1 MPRAPLLLLATLLVG
16 AYAPRPGKEHATDGG
31 QAHSDAHSDDA
42 HSDTASAL
50 SEDDEDPDEDGL
62 HPFHGG
68 YEAWCKHREELSRT
82 AGGSCS
88 ADGAQLGRPP
98 KPENEVDED
107 AFALAVWQGD
117 SETDLLQAFGMSS
130 IQAVKRTKK
139 RLNLV
144 WVGTGGERP
153 ALPTLED
160 LDALWEAA
168 PCTRTIDLAMSL
180 GVGIRTLQ
188 LHFEKLGFSP
198 KVAPDDGPVLEALE
212 AISSR
217 GWCSNLG
224 VSFAWGEL
232 RTHFGIYATYHQI
245 RRCLKTLDPEGVRR
259 RAWEAAKTKFVYSVP
274 GPRSLY
280 HIDAHEKLAKIWG
293 IWIHICVD
301 GYSRFIVYLKV
312 STDKYAETVRQI
324 FMEAMEQ
331 PHPGDP
337 SRRMWAS
344 RIRGD
349 KGSENKGWVEE
360 QVFRMGEGRG
370 SAILGRSVQ
379 NCRAEYMWARV
390 KRHVTGYFRELF
402 FNMQERGL
410 LDPNSP
416 SDLHCLQAIYVG
428 QVQEACDDFCRIWNN
443 HRIRGRRTE
452 AGHGGGIPA
461 ELFLDPVA
469 SEAVDH
475 DDALT
480 EQELETYGVDEPIRG
495 DDTEEE
501 VTFMSQHVVDPLGD
515 WPHLQAIRTA
525 YFQREPLSTA
535 SDGVDDYLR
544 YRSVCA
550 ELLEAVL
557 RHRDATF
564 VVDWKAFGT
573 TPSDDPQV
581 EARRLRQKLAWVAVG
596 VEPPE
601 EAGEEG
607 EDGGEASEGGGEGEA
622 EPMD

>member
-232 RTHFGIYATYHQI
+232 RTHFGIYATYHTRSVAASRPSTPRECAVVLGRQP
-245 RRCLKTLDPEGVRR
+245 RPSLSTRCLALARCTTSTR
-259 RAWEAAKTKFVYSVP
+259 TKNS
-274 GPRSLY
+274 PRFGAYGFTS
-280 HIDAHEKLAKIWG
+280 
-293 IWIHICVD
+293 
-301 GYSRFIVYLKV
+301 
-312 STDKYAETVRQI
+312 
-324 FMEAMEQ
+324 
-331 PHPGDP
+331 
-337 SRRMWAS
+337 AS
-344 RIRGD
+344 
-349 KGSENKGWVEE
+349 
-360 QVFRMGEGRG
+360 M
-370 SAILGRSVQ
+370 AILVS
-379 NCRAEYMWARV
+379 
-390 KRHVTGYFRELF
+390 
-402 FNMQERGL
+402 
-410 LDPNSP
+410 S
-416 SDLHCLQAIYVG
+416 
-428 QVQEACDDFCRIWNN
+428 
-443 HRIRGRRTE
+443 
-452 AGHGGGIPA
+452 
-461 ELFLDPVA
+461 
-469 SEAVDH
+469 
-475 DDALT
+475 
-480 EQELETYGVDEPIRG
+480 
-495 DDTEEE
+495 
-501 VTFMSQHVVDPLGD
+501 
-515 WPHLQAIRTA
+515 
-525 YFQREPLSTA
+525 ST
-535 SDGVDDYLR
+535 
-544 YRSVCA
+544 
-550 ELLEAVL
+550 
-557 RHRDATF
+557 
-564 VVDWKAFGT
+564 
-573 TPSDDPQV
+573 
-581 EARRLRQKLAWVAVG
+581 
-596 VEPPE
+596 
-601 EAGEEG
+601 
-607 EDGGEASEGGGEGEA
+607 
-622 EPMD
+622 